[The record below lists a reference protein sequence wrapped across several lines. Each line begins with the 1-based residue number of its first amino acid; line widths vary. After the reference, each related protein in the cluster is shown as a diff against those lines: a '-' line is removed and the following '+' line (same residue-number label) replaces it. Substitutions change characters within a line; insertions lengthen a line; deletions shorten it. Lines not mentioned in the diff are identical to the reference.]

1 MPSQDELDAE
11 YSGNDLEAKVRRLES
26 TVNGLMESGL
36 DRLLNSGIL
45 QFDAIPTRWEN
56 HGIQIANS
64 NVNTGLWIVENLV
77 PDPTSEPSFGYLSGG
92 IATDLTRIVV
102 GAYGT
107 TSPRTAQSEI
117 SFSVSTESAQANS
130 TYALMSV
137 YYGGVNKGSARLNFV
152 PNDDVA
158 RFIIGL
164 LPGQAPTV
172 LNLVELN
179 SDNASPDDGDIWYYD
194 DKLYARINGATVEL
208 GATGGGMT
216 TPALLAA
223 PALDK
228 TVNLATPAA
237 AAWTTANTAVYV
249 PFELSDD
256 RAVTE
261 VIFNKGAVAGN
272 VNVALYNEDAAGL
285 PGARIGSALGS
296 TAVSAGANAP
306 QVLNITDQ
314 ALSAGRY
321 FVGIV
326 FDTIT
331 TLTLTSWSGSAAT
344 TPLVGVYTEASAF
357 TLPATAT
364 PVSPTGNLR
373 IPALLVRTV

>member
-1 MPSQDELDAE
+1 MPSQEELDAE
-11 YSGNDLEAKVRRLES
+11 YSGSDLEAKVRRLES

-36 DRLLNSGIL
+36 DRLLASGYL
-45 QFDAIPTRWEN
+45 QFEGIPLRWNKYGMQVKSGTNPTIALSILNELVASEPTTEYPRASFGGFTDGDSGTAYVQGLTSGTNYASIAADAN
-56 HGIQIANS
+56 AS
-64 NVNTGLWIVENLV
+64 NVGSRTDLVAGSASAYAYFLLGLNSSIG
-77 PDPTSEPSFGYLSGG
+77 GYLELNNARLQLNELASDPGSIADGG
-92 IATDLTRIVV
+92 I
-102 GAYGT
+102 
-107 TSPRTAQSEI
+107 
-117 SFSVSTESAQANS
+117 
-130 TYALMSV
+130 
-137 YYGGVNKGSARLNFV
+137 YYYN
-152 PNDDVA
+152 
-158 RFIIGL
+158 
-164 LPGQAPTV
+164 
-172 LNLVELN
+172 
-179 SDNASPDDGDIWYYD
+179 

-208 GATGGGMT
+208 GASGGGMT

-228 TVNLATPAA
+228 TVNLAAPAA
-237 AAWTTANTAVYV
+237 AAWTTANKAVYV

-261 VIFNKGAVAGN
+261 VIFNKGVVAGN

-331 TLTLTSWSGSAAT
+331 TLTLTSWGGSSAT